1 MKNTGA
7 PMQRLLPVEREL
19 SDLYGRDPQH
29 LPADLAQLVARTCN
43 LQLAHHA
50 LTIEAHPD
58 FPLHAMSS
66 HPLLV
71 RFLQTLLLL
80 KQPRR
85 CLEVGTFVGATT
97 MQLAQVLP
105 AGAHMT
111 TLEKYDAF
119 AAVAR
124 RNFSANRFT
133 DRITL
138 LEGDAL
144 ALLQARQVP
153 GPFDFIFLDGNKEHY
168 ADYFRHLDP
177 LLAPQGLLV
186 VDDALFRGDVFN
198 QAPRT
203 PKGAGVK
210 QLLADVTLLQGYHK
224 LLLPLCNG
232 VMVLIKS

>member
-1 MKNTGA
+1 
-7 PMQRLLPVEREL
+7 MQSLLPIEDAL
-19 SDLYGRDPQH
+19 SDLYARDRCH
-29 LPADLAQLVARTCN
+29 LLGDMAQLVAHTIN
-43 LQLAHHA
+43 LQSANHDLQ
-50 LTIEAHPD
+50 IEEHPD
-58 FPLHAMSS
+58 FPLPAMSS

-97 MQLAQVLP
+97 MQLVQVLVP
-105 AGAHMT
+105 GAHIT

-119 AAVAR
+119 AALAR
-124 RNFSANRFT
+124 RNFSANHLA

-144 ALLQARQVP
+144 TLLRTQQLP

-177 LLAPQGLLV
+177 LLVPQGLLV

-198 QAPRT
+198 QEPKT

-210 QLLADVTLLQGYHK
+210 QLLTDVTCLQGYHK

-232 VMVLIKS
+232 VLVLIKS